1 MSSIE
6 KDTLGSVSLCVLCT
20 TVRSAWTLLL
30 AELVDTGV
38 TRIAVGNV
46 KVDWDWACDWNR
58 AYPLLLIQGYVLT
71 TTELHMEAYD
81 EATLVHYF
89 SKLHQCKEYE
99 HVCYEIS

>member
-6 KDTLGSVSLCVLCT
+6 KDTWGSVSPCVLCT

-46 KVDWDWACDWNR
+46 EVDWDWACDWNR
-58 AYPLLLIQGYVLT
+58 AYTLLLMTGLCADNHWVA
-71 TTELHMEAYD
+71 HGS
-81 EATLVHYF
+81 VWW
-89 SKLHQCKEYE
+89 S
-99 HVCYEIS
+99 HVGSLF